1 MMMMMMMITPAHTAC
16 QHAIKSKQCVCHQIH
31 TRYVCGISATLS
43 QHLLQNFR
51 SVCNP
56 HSLLP
61 HKRANSPRD
70 EVEQTSTKLT
80 NRFAKQQRWQPF
92 DGSRDRSVLAN
103 ITYSWSEFS
112 VERLNIWVEA
122 RSCKSL
128 CKTNPNPTPIDL
140 NSHPRIFRRLAENF
154 DAYSVGKLDY
164 SRLLSQSAITLIE
177 ITATGVSIGRH
188 SLQPAVSG
196 QVR

>member
-1 MMMMMMMITPAHTAC
+1 MMMMMMITPAHTAC

-51 SVCNP
+51 SVCDP

-80 NRFAKQQRWQPF
+80 NRFAKQQRWQPL

-103 ITYSWSEFS
+103 ITYSWSAFS
-112 VERLNIWVEA
+112 IKRLNIWVEP

-128 CKTNPNPTPIDL
+128 CKTSPNPTPIDL
-140 NSHPRIFRRLAENF
+140 NSAHGYLDVWPKILTRIPTVNLTTA
-154 DAYSVGKLDY
+154 DY
-164 SRLLSQSAITLIE
+164 YNSLLLHSSRLQQLE
-177 ITATGVSIGRH
+177 
-188 SLQPAVSG
+188 
-196 QVR
+196 